1 MFQSDQT
8 EVERS
13 VKCGG
18 VESGQNN
25 KRTNDNVERE
35 RENDYITWLIGLVT
49 IFRNETDSE
58 RFYLR

>member
-13 VKCGG
+13 VKCGS